1 MRIFWKKSPRLRV
14 RERPYSATLIA
25 MTGFGSVRGRKPW
38 LCASHAFQIAPQ
50 PAFGCH
56 VAAGCDHYVT
66 KPYIP
71 MQLAAEVSPAVARS

>member
-1 MRIFWKKSPRLRV
+1 MRIFGKNR
-14 RERPYSATLIA
+14 REYPTGPPRPYSATLIDWIWLTSWQKA
-25 MTGFGSVRGRKPW
+25 MALRQPCLSNRPT
-38 LCASHAFQIAPQ
+38 ASIRV
-50 PAFGCH
+50 H